1 VGSLL
6 VVAAVRLMNMRHIR
20 HWAVIVAVIAFVL
33 LSFSYAQQP
42 PIAGSYL
49 VPDGWRVATDEHSAT
64 LAAPASAARMQ
75 LTVYKDSREPM
86 QVCVDH
92 VSNQMKDKATSLR
105 VVSKKMFTYSTK
117 ELARMEV
124 DIKAK
129 GRRPEKEWVLG
140 VPMDSGTLLVVG
152 ITPVSKAKEYEPV
165 FDKVAKS
172 VLPNFETR
180 WHPLADEALGLRV
193 MVAPLWEVTPY
204 GTGNNSEKE
213 VLKIKKGDAQLLLSW
228 EDDKHSVKE
237 YIEDFE
243 RHAKLNSKADDRI
256 AEERQAI
263 AGVWGVRVEA
273 KTAPTH
279 QHQAQREWLVV
290 FSRNGRNYVVKASAP
305 ESQFEQYAAD
315 FRAMIDSVAPMPPK
329 AK

>member
-1 VGSLL
+1 
-6 VVAAVRLMNMRHIR
+6 
-20 HWAVIVAVIAFVL
+20 
-33 LSFSYAQQP
+33 
-42 PIAGSYL
+42 
-49 VPDGWRVATDEHSAT
+49 
-64 LAAPASAARMQ
+64 
-75 LTVYKDSREPM
+75 
-86 QVCVDH
+86 
-92 VSNQMKDKATSLR
+92 
-105 VVSKKMFTYSTK
+105 
-117 ELARMEV
+117 
-124 DIKAK
+124 
-129 GRRPEKEWVLG
+129 
-140 VPMDSGTLLVVG
+140 
-152 ITPVSKAKEYEPV
+152 
-165 FDKVAKS
+165 
-172 VLPNFETR
+172 
-180 WHPLADEALGLRV
+180 

-290 FSRNGRNYVVKASAP
+290 FSRNGRNYVVKAS
-305 ESQFEQYAAD
+305 
-315 FRAMIDSVAPMPPK
+315 
-329 AK
+329 